1 MPGENTT
8 PENADTPNDAA
19 NTTRDEQS
27 EAEKEQGAPAHELN
41 SQADVIST
49 DDAG

>member
-1 MPGENTT
+1 MPGENDK
-8 PENADTPNDAA
+8 NATSANEE

-27 EAEKEQGAPAHELN
+27 DAEKEMGVPAHEFN

-49 DDAG
+49 DDAD

>member
-1 MPGENTT
+1 MPGESTNA
-8 PENADTPNDAA
+8 ENAGAQKDAE

-27 EAEKEQGAPAHELN
+27 EAEKEQGVPAHELN